1 MTAEGKGAM
10 PAQRTAPGRGG
21 RPQGRR
27 TFAPSKVQL
36 RYFRES
42 SKGNDVR
49 VFCGQK
55 RKAHGK
61 TESQSGG
68 DAMALSMSVSGGAVN
83 ARHDLDPDYRARLKN
98 VDRSKT
104 KDNLILAG
112 ESIEHAYERLFGEAT
127 ETYNAR
133 QVSKG
138 RPDRQI
144 ESYYAHVRDVYR
156 ADRAKVGH
164 SKSRSGR
171 PAPAIEYVVQLGNR
185 ETWSRELDE
194 AGAKA
199 VYSDAFDR
207 IRARTA
213 GAIDWF
219 AAVVH
224 VDETDG
230 TPHMHIIGIPYGHSP
245 NRGLPVQVSMNKAL
259 KTMGLDRLPDLQD
272 AMMGCLE
279 GAAREHGVERA
290 VMDDHHK
297 HMDVPQFKRAMR
309 ELDEL
314 DKRRESSRREA
325 SDLARLADVTRGL
338 VKDAQAEERAARAR
352 EEDARA
358 GLEGLQ
364 REGGAAQ
371 GRIGEL
377 EKAVAAERD
386 RIDLENQVV
395 GFFEG
400 CRDSRGAFERIDR
413 LKREV
418 EESEREA
425 DGGEVKAANLEGRA
439 DRASEQ
445 VAELRG
451 RVEGLEAERSRLVES
466 IERLGQCVAD
476 AARRVTD
483 KIRALF
489 ERDESPAK
497 VGQYAGP
504 ALSCLPDE
512 QKAEVEAARAASA
525 ARVAEARRRLAPAL
539 EAYRVDVRA
548 YRREFAAVAKSA
560 AGTDYSEFPRPRV
573 PVPDDELSKYETL
586 AVDAYIAAKAACD
599 RLVDKYAVNL
609 PDGGDLNDGSTGT
622 AAASPAQQ
630 TRVQDRSIERSVGF
644 RER

>member
-1 MTAEGKGAM
+1 
-10 PAQRTAPGRGG
+10 
-21 RPQGRR
+21 
-27 TFAPSKVQL
+27 
-36 RYFRES
+36 
-42 SKGNDVR
+42 
-49 VFCGQK
+49 
-55 RKAHGK
+55 
-61 TESQSGG
+61 
-68 DAMALSMSVSGGAVN
+68 MALSMSVSGGAVN
-83 ARHDLDPDYRARLKN
+83 ARHDLDPEYRARLKN

-144 ESYYAHVRDVYR
+144 EDYYAHVRDAYR

-219 AAVVH
+219 AAAVH

-230 TPHMHIIGIPYGHSP
+230 TPHMHILGIPYGESP

-272 AMMGCLE
+272 ALMGCLE
-279 GAAREHGVERA
+279 GAARDHGIERA

-371 GRIGEL
+371 VRIGEL
-377 EKAVAAERD
+377 EGAIAAERA
-386 RIDLENQVV
+386 RILLESQTI
-395 GFFEG
+395 GFLEG
-400 CRDSRGAFERIDR
+400 CRNGDEALEQAES

-418 EESEREA
+418 EEGEREA
-425 DGGEVKAANLEGRA
+425 DGGEVKAANLERRA
-439 DRASEQ
+439 ERAAEQ
-445 VAELRG
+445 VAELRD
-451 RVEGLEAERSRLVES
+451 RVEGLEAERSGLVMS
-466 IERLGQCVAD
+466 IERLGDRIAD

-483 KIRALF
+483 KIKALF
-489 ERDESPAK
+489 ARDESPAK
-497 VGQYAGP
+497 VRQYAGP

-512 QKAEVEAARAASA
+512 QKAEVEAAREASA
-525 ARVAEARRRLAPAL
+525 ARVADARRRLAPAL
-539 EAYRVDVRA
+539 EAYRTDVRA
-548 YRREFAAVAKSA
+548 YRREFATMAKSA

-573 PVPDDELSKYETL
+573 PVPDAELAKYETL

-609 PDGGDLNDGSTGT
+609 PDGGDLNDGSTG
-622 AAASPAQQ
+622 AATASPAQQ
-630 TRVQDRSIERSVGF
+630 AHVQDRSIERSVGF

>member
-1 MTAEGKGAM
+1 VTRPRSAPNRGAEA
-10 PAQRTAPGRGG
+10 A
-21 RPQGRR
+21 RR
-27 TFAPSKVQL
+27 AAELLAPSKVQL

-42 SKGNDVR
+42 SKGTNVR

-61 TESQSGG
+61 TESQSEGN
-68 DAMALSMSVSGGAVN
+68 AMALSMSVSGGAVN
-83 ARHDLDPDYRARLKN
+83 ARHDLDPDYRARLRN

-144 ESYYAHVRDVYR
+144 ENYYARVRDAYQ

-194 AGAKA
+194 SEAKA
-199 VYSDAFDR
+199 VYSEAFDR

-219 AAVVH
+219 AAAVH

-230 TPHMHIIGIPYGHSP
+230 TPHMHILGIPYGESQ
-245 NRGLPVQVSMNKAL
+245 NRGLPLQVSMNKAL
-259 KTMGLDRLPDLQD
+259 KTMGLDRLPDLQNTL
-272 AMMGCLE
+272 MGCLE
-279 GAAREHGVERA
+279 GAARDHGVERA

-338 VKDAQAEERAARAR
+338 VKDAQTEERA
-352 EEDARA
+352 ARA

-364 REGGAAQ
+364 REGIAAQ

-377 EKAVAAERD
+377 EGAIAAERA
-386 RIDLENQVV
+386 RVLLESQTI
-395 GFFEG
+395 GFLEG
-400 CRDSRGAFERIDR
+400 CRNGDEAFEQAES

-418 EESEREA
+418 EEGEREA
-425 DGGEVKAANLEGRA
+425 ERSELKAANLERRA
-439 DRASEQ
+439 ERAAEQ
-445 VAELRG
+445 VAELRD
-451 RVEGLEAERSRLVES
+451 RVEGLEAEKIGLVES
-466 IERLGQCVAD
+466 IERLGDRIAD

-483 KIRALF
+483 KVKALF
-489 ERDESPAK
+489 ARDETPSK
-497 VGQYAGP
+497 VRQYAGS

-512 QKAEVEAARAASA
+512 QKAEVEAAREASA
-525 ARVAEARRRLAPAL
+525 ARVADARRRLAPAL

-573 PVPDDELSKYETL
+573 PVPDDELAKYEPL
-586 AVDAYIAAKAACD
+586 AADAYIAAKTACD
-599 RLVDKYAVNL
+599 RLVDRYAVNL

-622 AAASPAQQ
+622 AAASPAQ
-630 TRVQDRSIERSVGF
+630 RAHVQDRSIERSVGV

>member
-1 MTAEGKGAM
+1 
-10 PAQRTAPGRGG
+10 
-21 RPQGRR
+21 
-27 TFAPSKVQL
+27 
-36 RYFRES
+36 
-42 SKGNDVR
+42 
-49 VFCGQK
+49 
-55 RKAHGK
+55 
-61 TESQSGG
+61 
-68 DAMALSMSVSGGAVN
+68 MALSMSVSGGAVN
-83 ARHDLDPDYRARLKN
+83 ARHDLDPEYRARLKN
-98 VDRSKT
+98 VQHSKT
-104 KDNLILAG
+104 KDNLILAS

-127 ETYNAR
+127 EVYNAR

-144 ESYYAHVRDVYR
+144 ESYYAHVRNAYR

-207 IRARTA
+207 IKERTA

-219 AAVVH
+219 AAAVH

-230 TPHMHIIGIPYGHSP
+230 TPHMHIIGIPYGQSP

-279 GAAREHGVERA
+279 SAAREHGVERA

-314 DKRRESSRREA
+314 DKMRESSRREA

-377 EKAVAAERD
+377 EGAIAAERA
-386 RIDLENQVV
+386 RVLLESQTI
-395 GFFEG
+395 GFLEG
-400 CRDSRGAFERIDR
+400 CRNGDEAFEQAES

-418 EESEREA
+418 EEGEREA
-425 DGGEVKAANLEGRA
+425 ERSELKAANLERRA
-439 DRASEQ
+439 ERAAEQ
-445 VAELRG
+445 VAELRD
-451 RVEGLEAERSRLVES
+451 RVEGLEAERSGLVMS
-466 IERLGQCVAD
+466 IERLGGRIAD

-483 KIRALF
+483 KIKALF
-489 ERDESPAK
+489 ARDESPAK
-497 VGQYAGP
+497 VRQYAGP

-512 QKAEVEAARAASA
+512 QKAEVEAAREASA
-525 ARVAEARRRLAPAL
+525 ARVADARRRLAPAL

-548 YRREFAAVAKSA
+548 YRRELAAMAKSA

-573 PVPDDELSKYETL
+573 PVPDAELAKYETL
-586 AVDAYIAAKAACD
+586 AADAYIAAKAACD

-609 PDGGDLNDGSTGT
+609 PDGGDLNDGSTG
-622 AAASPAQQ
+622 AATASPAQQ
-630 TRVQDRSIERSVGF
+630 AHVQDRSIERSVGF

>member
-1 MTAEGKGAM
+1 
-10 PAQRTAPGRGG
+10 
-21 RPQGRR
+21 
-27 TFAPSKVQL
+27 
-36 RYFRES
+36 
-42 SKGNDVR
+42 
-49 VFCGQK
+49 
-55 RKAHGK
+55 
-61 TESQSGG
+61 
-68 DAMALSMSVSGGAVN
+68 MALSMSVSGGAVN
-83 ARHDLDPDYRARLKN
+83 ARHDLDPEYRARLKN

-104 KDNLILAG
+104 KDNLILAN

-144 ESYYAHVRDVYR
+144 ESYYAHVRDAYR

-207 IRARTA
+207 IKERTA

-219 AAVVH
+219 AAAVH

-272 AMMGCLE
+272 ALMGCLE
-279 GAAREHGVERA
+279 GAARDHGVERA

-309 ELDEL
+309 ELDEINGR
-314 DKRRESSRREA
+314 KEA
-325 SDLARLADVTRGL
+325 SRQEVADLSRLTKVARQLAD
-338 VKDAQAEERAARAR
+338 DAQAEERAARAR

-364 REGGAAQ
+364 RAGGAAQ
-371 GRIGEL
+371 DRIGEL
-377 EKAVAAERD
+377 EGAIAAERA
-386 RIDLENQVV
+386 RILLESQTI
-395 GFFEG
+395 GFLEG
-400 CRDSRGAFERIDR
+400 CRNGDEAFEQAES

-418 EESEREA
+418 EEGEREA
-425 DGGEVKAANLEGRA
+425 ERSEVKASNLESRA

-445 VAELRG
+445 VAELRD
-451 RVEGLEAERSRLVES
+451 RVEELEAERGGLVES
-466 IERLGQCVAD
+466 IERLGERIAD

-483 KIRALF
+483 KIKALF
-489 ERDESPAK
+489 ARDETTAK
-497 VGQYAGP
+497 VKQYAGS
-504 ALSCLPDE
+504 ALSYLPVE
-512 QKAEVEAARAASA
+512 RQAEVEAARAASA

-539 EAYRVDVRA
+539 EAYRTDVWA
-548 YRREFAAVAKSA
+548 YRREFATMAKSA

-573 PVPDDELSKYETL
+573 PVPDAELAKYETL
-586 AVDAYIAAKAACD
+586 AVDAYIAAKAACA
-599 RLVDKYAVNL
+599 RQVDKYAVNL
-609 PDGGDLNDGSTGT
+609 PDGGDLNDGSTG
-622 AAASPAQQ
+622 AATASPAQQ
-630 TRVQDRSIERSVGF
+630 AHVQDRSIERSVGF

>member
-1 MTAEGKGAM
+1 
-10 PAQRTAPGRGG
+10 
-21 RPQGRR
+21 
-27 TFAPSKVQL
+27 
-36 RYFRES
+36 
-42 SKGNDVR
+42 
-49 VFCGQK
+49 
-55 RKAHGK
+55 
-61 TESQSGG
+61 
-68 DAMALSMSVSGGAVN
+68 MALSMSVSGGAVN
-83 ARHDLDPDYRARLKN
+83 ARHDLDPEYRARLKN

-104 KDNLILAG
+104 KDNLILAN

-127 ETYNAR
+127 EVYNAR

-144 ESYYAHVRDVYR
+144 EDYYAHVRDAYR

-171 PAPAIEYVVQLGNR
+171 PAPAVEYVVQLGNR
-185 ETWSRELDE
+185 ETWSSELDE

-199 VYSDAFDR
+199 VYSEAFDR
-207 IRARTA
+207 IKARTA

-219 AAVVH
+219 AAAVH

-230 TPHMHIIGIPYGHSP
+230 TPHMHIIGIPYGESP

-279 GAAREHGVERA
+279 DAARDRGVERA
-290 VMDDHHK
+290 VMDDHHR
-297 HMDVPQFKRAMR
+297 HMDVPQFKRVMR

-314 DKRRESSRREA
+314 DDKKEASRREA

-338 VKDAQAEERAARAR
+338 ARDAQAEERA
-352 EEDARA
+352 ARA

-377 EKAVAAERD
+377 ERAVAAERD

-395 GFFEG
+395 EFFEG
-400 CRDSRGAFERIDR
+400 CRDSQDAFERIDR
-413 LKREV
+413 LKKEV
-418 EESEREA
+418 EEGEREA
-425 DGGEVKAANLEGRA
+425 ERSELKASNLESRA

-445 VAELRG
+445 VVELRD
-451 RVEGLEAERSRLVES
+451 RVEGLEAERSGLVES
-466 IERLGQCVAD
+466 IERLGKRIAD
-476 AARRVTD
+476 AAGRVTD
-483 KIRALF
+483 KIKALF
-489 ERDESPAK
+489 ARDENPAK
-497 VGQYAGP
+497 VRQYAGP
-504 ALSCLPDE
+504 ALSCLPVE
-512 QKAEVEAARAASA
+512 RQAEVEAARAASA
-525 ARVAEARRRLAPAL
+525 ARVAEAGRRLAPAL
-539 EAYRVDVRA
+539 EVYRADVQA

-560 AGTDYSEFPRPRV
+560 AGTDYGEFPRPRV
-573 PVPDDELSKYETL
+573 PVPDEELAKYEPL

-609 PDGGDLNDGSTGT
+609 PDGGELNDGSTVPPATQT
-622 AAASPAQQ
+622 AQPA
-630 TRVQDRSIERSVGF
+630 RAQDRSIDRSIGSQER
-644 RER
+644 

>member
-1 MTAEGKGAM
+1 
-10 PAQRTAPGRGG
+10 
-21 RPQGRR
+21 
-27 TFAPSKVQL
+27 
-36 RYFRES
+36 
-42 SKGNDVR
+42 
-49 VFCGQK
+49 
-55 RKAHGK
+55 
-61 TESQSGG
+61 
-68 DAMALSMSVSGGAVN
+68 MALSMSVSGGAVN
-83 ARHDLDPDYRARLKN
+83 ARHDLDPEYRARLKN

-127 ETYNAR
+127 EVYNAR

-144 ESYYAHVRDVYR
+144 EDYYAHVRDAYR

-171 PAPAIEYVVQLGNR
+171 PAPAVEYVVQLGNR

-199 VYSDAFDR
+199 VYSEAFER
-207 IRARTA
+207 IKARTA

-219 AAVVH
+219 AAAVH

-230 TPHMHIIGIPYGHSP
+230 TPHMHILGIPYGESQ

-259 KTMGLDRLPDLQD
+259 KTMDLDRLPDLQD
-272 AMMGCLE
+272 ALMGCLE
-279 GAAREHGVERA
+279 GAARDHGVERA

-309 ELDEL
+309 ELDEINGR
-314 DKRRESSRREA
+314 KEASRQEV
-325 SDLARLADVTRGL
+325 SDLAKLADVTRGL
-338 VKDAQAEERAARAR
+338 VMDAQAEERAARAR

-395 GFFEG
+395 EFFEG
-400 CRDSRGAFERIDR
+400 CRDSRDAFERIDR

-418 EESEREA
+418 EESERET
-425 DGGEVKAANLEGRA
+425 DGGEVKAANLESRA

-451 RVEGLEAERSRLVES
+451 RVEGLEAERGRLVES

-483 KIRALF
+483 KIKALF
-489 ERDESPAK
+489 ARDENPAK
-497 VGQYAGP
+497 VRQYAGS
-504 ALSCLPDE
+504 ALSCLPVE

-560 AGTDYSEFPRPRV
+560 AGTDYGEFPRPRV
-573 PVPDDELSKYETL
+573 PVPDDELAKYEPL
-586 AVDAYIAAKAACD
+586 AADAYIAAKTACD

-609 PDGGDLNDGSTGT
+609 SDGGDLNDGST
-622 AAASPAQQ
+622 ASPAAQAAQ
-630 TRVQDRSIERSVGF
+630 PARTQDRSIERFGGV

>member
-1 MTAEGKGAM
+1 
-10 PAQRTAPGRGG
+10 
-21 RPQGRR
+21 
-27 TFAPSKVQL
+27 
-36 RYFRES
+36 
-42 SKGNDVR
+42 
-49 VFCGQK
+49 
-55 RKAHGK
+55 
-61 TESQSGG
+61 
-68 DAMALSMSVSGGAVN
+68 MALSMSVSGGAVN
-83 ARHDLDPDYRARLKN
+83 ARHDLDPEYRARLKN

-144 ESYYAHVRDVYR
+144 EDYYAHVRDAYR

-219 AAVVH
+219 AAAVH

-230 TPHMHIIGIPYGHSP
+230 TPHMHILGIPYGESP

-272 AMMGCLE
+272 ALMGCLE
-279 GAAREHGVERA
+279 GAARDHGIERA

-297 HMDVPQFKRAMR
+297 HMDVSQFKRAMR

-338 VKDAQAEERAARAR
+338 VNDAQAEERAARAR

-371 GRIGEL
+371 VRIGEL
-377 EKAVAAERD
+377 DGAIAAERA
-386 RIDLENQVV
+386 RILLESQTI
-395 GFFEG
+395 GFLEG
-400 CRDSRGAFERIDR
+400 CRNGDDALEQAES

-418 EESEREA
+418 EEGEREA
-425 DGGEVKAANLEGRA
+425 DGGEVKAANLERRA
-439 DRASEQ
+439 ERAAEQ
-445 VAELRG
+445 VAELRD
-451 RVEGLEAERSRLVES
+451 RVEGLEAERSGLVMS
-466 IERLGQCVAD
+466 IERFGDRIAD

-483 KIRALF
+483 KIKALF
-489 ERDESPAK
+489 ARDESPAK
-497 VGQYAGP
+497 VRQYAGP

-512 QKAEVEAARAASA
+512 QKAEVEAAREASA
-525 ARVAEARRRLAPAL
+525 ARVADARRRLAPAL
-539 EAYRVDVRA
+539 EAYRTDVQA
-548 YRREFAAVAKSA
+548 YRREFATMAKSA

-573 PVPDDELSKYETL
+573 PVPDAELAKYETL

-609 PDGGDLNDGSTGT
+609 PDGGDLNDGSTG
-622 AAASPAQQ
+622 AATASPAQQ
-630 TRVQDRSIERSVGF
+630 AHVQDRSIERSVGF

>member
-1 MTAEGKGAM
+1 
-10 PAQRTAPGRGG
+10 
-21 RPQGRR
+21 
-27 TFAPSKVQL
+27 
-36 RYFRES
+36 
-42 SKGNDVR
+42 
-49 VFCGQK
+49 
-55 RKAHGK
+55 
-61 TESQSGG
+61 
-68 DAMALSMSVSGGAVN
+68 MALSMSVSGGAVN
-83 ARHDLDPDYRARLKN
+83 ARHDLDPEYRARLQN
-98 VDRSKT
+98 VDRTKT
-104 KDNLILAG
+104 KDNLILAS

-144 ESYYAHVRDVYR
+144 EDYYAHVRDAYR

-171 PAPAIEYVVQLGNR
+171 PAPAVEYVVQLGNR
-185 ETWSRELDE
+185 ETWSSELDE

-199 VYSDAFDR
+199 VYSEAFDR
-207 IRARTA
+207 IKARTA

-219 AAVVH
+219 AAAVH

-230 TPHMHIIGIPYGHSP
+230 TPHMHIIGIPYGESP

-279 GAAREHGVERA
+279 DAARDRGVERA
-290 VMDDHHK
+290 VMDDHHR
-297 HMDVPQFKRAMR
+297 HMDVPQFKRVMR

-314 DKRRESSRREA
+314 DDKKEASRREA
-325 SDLARLADVTRGL
+325 SDLARLADVTREL
-338 VKDAQAEERAARAR
+338 ARDAKAEERA
-352 EEDARA
+352 ARA

-377 EKAVAAERD
+377 ERAVAAERD

-395 GFFEG
+395 EFFEG
-400 CRDSRGAFERIDR
+400 CRDSRDAFERIDR
-413 LKREV
+413 LKKEV
-418 EESEREA
+418 EEGEREA
-425 DGGEVKAANLEGRA
+425 DGDEVKAANLERRA
-439 DRASEQ
+439 ERASEQ
-445 VAELRG
+445 VAELRD
-451 RVEGLEAERSRLVES
+451 RVEGLEAKRGGLVRS
-466 IERLGQCVAD
+466 IERLGDRIAD

-483 KIRALF
+483 KIKALF
-489 ERDESPAK
+489 ARDESPAK
-497 VGQYAGP
+497 VRQYAGS

-512 QKAEVEAARAASA
+512 QKAEVEAAREASA
-525 ARVAEARRRLAPAL
+525 ARVADARRRLAPAL

-560 AGTDYSEFPRPRV
+560 AGTDYGKFPRPRV
-573 PVPDDELSKYETL
+573 PVPDDELAKYEPL
-586 AVDAYIAAKAACD
+586 AADAYIAAKTACD
-599 RLVDKYAVNL
+599 RLVDRYAVNL
-609 PDGGDLNDGSTGT
+609 PDGGDLNDGST
-622 AAASPAQQ
+622 ASPATQ
-630 TRVQDRSIERSVGF
+630 TAQPARTQDRSIERFGGT

>member
-1 MTAEGKGAM
+1 
-10 PAQRTAPGRGG
+10 
-21 RPQGRR
+21 
-27 TFAPSKVQL
+27 
-36 RYFRES
+36 
-42 SKGNDVR
+42 
-49 VFCGQK
+49 
-55 RKAHGK
+55 
-61 TESQSGG
+61 
-68 DAMALSMSVSGGAVN
+68 MALAMSVSGGAVN
-83 ARHDLDPDYRARLKN
+83 ARHDLDPEYRARLKN

-104 KDNLILAG
+104 KDNLILAS

-144 ESYYAHVRDVYR
+144 EDYYAHVRDAYR

-171 PAPAIEYVVQLGNR
+171 PAPAVEYVVQLGNR

-194 AGAKA
+194 EEAKA
-199 VYSDAFDR
+199 VYSEAFER
-207 IRARTA
+207 IKARTA

-219 AAVVH
+219 AAAVH

-230 TPHMHIIGIPYGHSP
+230 TPHMHILGIPYGESR

-272 AMMGCLE
+272 AMMGCLAA
-279 GAAREHGVERA
+279 AARDHGVERA

-309 ELDEL
+309 ELDEINGR
-314 DKRRESSRREA
+314 KEA
-325 SDLARLADVTRGL
+325 SRQEVADLSRLTKVARQLAD
-338 VKDAQAEERAARAR
+338 DAQAEERAARAR

-364 REGGAAQ
+364 RAGGAAQ
-371 GRIGEL
+371 DRIGEL
-377 EKAVAAERD
+377 EKEIAAERD
-386 RIDLENQVV
+386 RIDLENQAVE
-395 GFFEG
+395 FFEE
-400 CRDSRGAFERIDR
+400 CRDSRDAFERIDR

-418 EESEREA
+418 EEGEREA
-425 DGGEVKAANLEGRA
+425 ERGEVKAANLENRA

-445 VAELRG
+445 VAELRE
-451 RVEGLEAERSRLVES
+451 RVEGLEAKRGGLVAA
-466 IERLGQCVAD
+466 IERLGRRIAD
-476 AARRVTD
+476 TARKVTD
-483 KIRALF
+483 KIKALF
-489 ERDESPAK
+489 ERDETPAK
-497 VGQYAGP
+497 VRQYAGS

-512 QKAEVEAARAASA
+512 QRAEVEAARAASA
-525 ARVAEARRRLAPAL
+525 ARVAQARRRLAPAL
-539 EAYRVDVRA
+539 EAYRVDVQA

-573 PVPDDELSKYETL
+573 PVPDAELAKYETL
-586 AVDAYIAAKAACD
+586 AADAYIAAKTACD

-609 PDGGDLNDGSTGT
+609 PDGGDLNDGST
-622 AAASPAQQ
+622 ASPAIQAAQ
-630 TRVQDRSIERSVGF
+630 PARTRDRSIERSGGV

>member
-1 MTAEGKGAM
+1 
-10 PAQRTAPGRGG
+10 
-21 RPQGRR
+21 
-27 TFAPSKVQL
+27 
-36 RYFRES
+36 
-42 SKGNDVR
+42 
-49 VFCGQK
+49 
-55 RKAHGK
+55 
-61 TESQSGG
+61 
-68 DAMALSMSVSGGAVN
+68 MALSMSVSGGAVN
-83 ARHDLDPDYRARLKN
+83 ARHDLDPEYRARLKN
-98 VDRSKT
+98 VQHSKT
-104 KDNLILAG
+104 KDNLILAS

-127 ETYNAR
+127 EVYNAR

-144 ESYYAHVRDVYR
+144 EDYYAHVRDAYR

-207 IRARTA
+207 IKERTA

-219 AAVVH
+219 AAAVH

-230 TPHMHIIGIPYGHSP
+230 TPHMHIIGIPYGQSP

-279 GAAREHGVERA
+279 DAARDRGVERA
-290 VMDDHHK
+290 VMDDHHR
-297 HMDVPQFKRAMR
+297 HMDVSQFKRVMR

-314 DKRRESSRREA
+314 DDKKEASRREA
-325 SDLARLADVTRGL
+325 SDLARLADVTREL
-338 VKDAQAEERAARAR
+338 ARDAQAEERA
-352 EEDARA
+352 ARA

-377 EKAVAAERD
+377 ERAVAAERD

-395 GFFEG
+395 EFFEG
-400 CRDSRGAFERIDR
+400 CRDSRDAFERIDR
-413 LKREV
+413 LKKEV

-425 DGGEVKAANLEGRA
+425 YRGEVKAANLERRA
-439 DRASEQ
+439 DRATEQ
-445 VAELRG
+445 VHELRD
-451 RVEGLEAERSRLVES
+451 RVEGLEEERGGLVES
-466 IERLGQCVAD
+466 IERLGHRIAD
-476 AARRVTD
+476 AAGRVTD
-483 KIRALF
+483 KIKALF
-489 ERDESPAK
+489 ERDENPAK
-497 VGQYAGP
+497 VRHYAGP
-504 ALSCLPDE
+504 ALSCLPVE
-512 QKAEVEAARAASA
+512 RQAEVEAARAASA

-539 EAYRVDVRA
+539 EVYRTDVQA

-560 AGTDYSEFPRPRV
+560 AGTDYIEFPRPRV
-573 PVPDDELSKYETL
+573 PVPDDELAKYEPQ
-586 AVDAYIAAKAACD
+586 AVDAYIAAKTACD
-599 RLVDKYAVNL
+599 RLVDRYAVNL

-622 AAASPAQQ
+622 AAASPAQ
-630 TRVQDRSIERSVGF
+630 RAHVQDRSIERSVGV

>member
-1 MTAEGKGAM
+1 
-10 PAQRTAPGRGG
+10 
-21 RPQGRR
+21 
-27 TFAPSKVQL
+27 
-36 RYFRES
+36 
-42 SKGNDVR
+42 
-49 VFCGQK
+49 
-55 RKAHGK
+55 
-61 TESQSGG
+61 
-68 DAMALSMSVSGGAVN
+68 MALSMSVSGGAVN
-83 ARHDLDPDYRARLKN
+83 ARHDLDPEYRARLKN
-98 VDRSKT
+98 VQHSKT
-104 KDNLILAG
+104 KDNLILAS

-127 ETYNAR
+127 EVYNAR

-144 ESYYAHVRDVYR
+144 EDYYAHVRDAYR

-194 AGAKA
+194 SEAKA
-199 VYSDAFDR
+199 VYSEAFDR
-207 IRARTA
+207 IKARTA

-219 AAVVH
+219 AAAVH

-230 TPHMHIIGIPYGHSP
+230 TPHMHIIGIPYGQSP
-245 NRGLPVQVSMNKAL
+245 KRGLPVQVSMNKAL

-272 AMMGCLE
+272 AMMGCLA

-314 DKRRESSRREA
+314 DKMRESSRREA

-364 REGGAAQ
+364 REGGTAQ

-377 EKAVAAERD
+377 EGAIAAERA
-386 RIDLENQVV
+386 RVLLESQTI
-395 GFFEG
+395 GFLEG
-400 CRDSRGAFERIDR
+400 CRNGDEAFEQAES

-418 EESEREA
+418 EEGEREA
-425 DGGEVKAANLEGRA
+425 ERSELKAANLERRA
-439 DRASEQ
+439 ERAAEQ
-445 VAELRG
+445 VAELRD
-451 RVEGLEAERSRLVES
+451 RVEGLEAERSGLVMS
-466 IERLGQCVAD
+466 IERLGDRIAD

-483 KIRALF
+483 KIKALF
-489 ERDESPAK
+489 ARDEAPAK

-573 PVPDDELSKYETL
+573 PVPDAELAKYETL

-609 PDGGDLNDGSTGT
+609 PDGGDLNDGSTG
-622 AAASPAQQ
+622 AATASPAQ
-630 TRVQDRSIERSVGF
+630 RAHVQDRSIERSVGF

>member
-1 MTAEGKGAM
+1 
-10 PAQRTAPGRGG
+10 
-21 RPQGRR
+21 
-27 TFAPSKVQL
+27 
-36 RYFRES
+36 
-42 SKGNDVR
+42 
-49 VFCGQK
+49 
-55 RKAHGK
+55 
-61 TESQSGG
+61 
-68 DAMALSMSVSGGAVN
+68 MALSMSVSGGAVN
-83 ARHDLDPDYRARLKN
+83 ARHDLDPEYRARLQN
-98 VDRSKT
+98 VDRTKT
-104 KDNLILAG
+104 KDNLILAS

-144 ESYYAHVRDVYR
+144 EDYYAHVRDAYR

-171 PAPAIEYVVQLGNR
+171 PAPAVEYVVQLGNR
-185 ETWSRELDE
+185 ETWSSELDE

-199 VYSDAFDR
+199 VYSEAFDR
-207 IRARTA
+207 IKARTA

-219 AAVVH
+219 AAAVH

-230 TPHMHIIGIPYGHSP
+230 TPHMHIIGIPYGESP

-272 AMMGCLE
+272 ALMGCLE
-279 GAAREHGVERA
+279 GAARDHGIERA

-371 GRIGEL
+371 VRIGEL
-377 EKAVAAERD
+377 EGAIAAERA
-386 RIDLENQVV
+386 RILLESQTI
-395 GFFEG
+395 GFLEG
-400 CRDSRGAFERIDR
+400 CRNGDEALEQAES

-418 EESEREA
+418 EEGEREA
-425 DGGEVKAANLEGRA
+425 DGGEVKAANLERRA
-439 DRASEQ
+439 ERAAEQ
-445 VAELRG
+445 VAELRD
-451 RVEGLEAERSRLVES
+451 RVEGLEAERSGLVMS
-466 IERLGQCVAD
+466 IERLGDRIAD

-483 KIRALF
+483 KIKALF
-489 ERDESPAK
+489 ARDESPAK
-497 VGQYAGP
+497 VRQYAGP

-512 QKAEVEAARAASA
+512 QKAEVEAAREASA
-525 ARVAEARRRLAPAL
+525 ARVADARRRLAPAL
-539 EAYRVDVRA
+539 EAYRTDVRA
-548 YRREFAAVAKSA
+548 YRRKFATMAKSA

-573 PVPDDELSKYETL
+573 PVPDAELAKYETL

-609 PDGGDLNDGSTGT
+609 PDGGDLNDGSTG
-622 AAASPAQQ
+622 AATASPAQQ
-630 TRVQDRSIERSVGF
+630 AHVQDRSIERSVGF

>member
-1 MTAEGKGAM
+1 
-10 PAQRTAPGRGG
+10 
-21 RPQGRR
+21 
-27 TFAPSKVQL
+27 
-36 RYFRES
+36 
-42 SKGNDVR
+42 
-49 VFCGQK
+49 
-55 RKAHGK
+55 
-61 TESQSGG
+61 
-68 DAMALSMSVSGGAVN
+68 MALSMSVSGGAVN
-83 ARHDLDPDYRARLKN
+83 ARHDLDPEYRARLKN

-104 KDNLILAG
+104 KDNLILAN

-127 ETYNAR
+127 EVYNAR

-144 ESYYAHVRDVYR
+144 ESYYAHVRDAYR

-171 PAPAIEYVVQLGNR
+171 PAPAVEYVVQLGNR

-194 AGAKA
+194 DEAKA
-199 VYSDAFDR
+199 VYSEAFDR
-207 IRARTA
+207 IKARTA

-219 AAVVH
+219 AAAVH

-272 AMMGCLE
+272 ALMGCLE
-279 GAAREHGVERA
+279 GAARDHGVERA

-309 ELDEL
+309 ELDEINGR
-314 DKRRESSRREA
+314 KEA
-325 SDLARLADVTRGL
+325 SRQEVADLSRLTKVARQLAD
-338 VKDAQAEERAARAR
+338 DAQAEERAARAR

-377 EKAVAAERD
+377 EGAIAAERA
-386 RIDLENQVV
+386 RILLESQTI
-395 GFFEG
+395 GFLEG
-400 CRDSRGAFERIDR
+400 CRNGDEAFEQAES

-418 EESEREA
+418 EEGEREA
-425 DGGEVKAANLEGRA
+425 ERSEVKASNLESRA

-445 VAELRG
+445 VAELRD
-451 RVEGLEAERSRLVES
+451 RVEGLEAERGGLVES
-466 IERLGQCVAD
+466 IERLGERIAD

-483 KIRALF
+483 KIKALF
-489 ERDESPAK
+489 ARDETPAK
-497 VGQYAGP
+497 VRQYAGS
-504 ALSCLPDE
+504 ALSCLPVE
-512 QKAEVEAARAASA
+512 QQTEVEAARAASA

-539 EAYRVDVRA
+539 EVYRLDVQA
-548 YRREFAAVAKSA
+548 YRREFAAMAKSA
-560 AGTDYSEFPRPRV
+560 AGTDYSEFPRPMV
-573 PVPDDELSKYETL
+573 PVPDDELAKYEPQ
-586 AVDAYIAAKAACD
+586 AVDAYIAVKTACD

-609 PDGGDLNDGSTGT
+609 PDGGDLNDGST
-622 AAASPAQQ
+622 ASPATQAAQ
-630 TRVQDRSIERSVGF
+630 PARTQDRSIERSIGSQ
-644 RER
+644 ER

>member
-1 MTAEGKGAM
+1 
-10 PAQRTAPGRGG
+10 
-21 RPQGRR
+21 
-27 TFAPSKVQL
+27 
-36 RYFRES
+36 
-42 SKGNDVR
+42 
-49 VFCGQK
+49 
-55 RKAHGK
+55 
-61 TESQSGG
+61 
-68 DAMALSMSVSGGAVN
+68 MALSMSVSGGAVN
-83 ARHDLDPDYRARLKN
+83 ARHDLDPEYRARLQN
-98 VDRSKT
+98 VDRTKT
-104 KDNLILAG
+104 KDNLILAS

-144 ESYYAHVRDVYR
+144 EDYYAHVRDAYR

-171 PAPAIEYVVQLGNR
+171 PAPAVEYVVQLGNR
-185 ETWSRELDE
+185 ETWSSELDE

-199 VYSDAFDR
+199 VYSEAFDR
-207 IRARTA
+207 IKARTA

-219 AAVVH
+219 AAAVH

-230 TPHMHIIGIPYGHSP
+230 TPHMHIIGIPYGESP

-279 GAAREHGVERA
+279 DAARDRGVERA
-290 VMDDHHK
+290 VMDDHHR
-297 HMDVPQFKRAMR
+297 HMDVPQFKRVMR

-314 DKRRESSRREA
+314 DDKKEASRREA
-325 SDLARLADVTRGL
+325 SDLARLADVTREL
-338 VKDAQAEERAARAR
+338 ARDAQAEERA
-352 EEDARA
+352 ARA

-377 EKAVAAERD
+377 EMAVAAERD
-386 RIDLENQVV
+386 RIDLENQTVE
-395 GFFEG
+395 FFKG
-400 CRDSRGAFERIDR
+400 CRDSRDAFERIDR
-413 LKREV
+413 LKKEV
-418 EESEREA
+418 EEGEREA
-425 DGGEVKAANLEGRA
+425 ERSELKASNLERRA
-439 DRASEQ
+439 ERASEQ
-445 VAELRG
+445 VTELRG
-451 RVEGLEAERSRLVES
+451 RVEGLEAKRGGLVES
-466 IERLGQCVAD
+466 IERLGDRIAD

-483 KIRALF
+483 KIKALF
-489 ERDESPAK
+489 ARDESPAK
-497 VGQYAGP
+497 VRQYAGS

-512 QKAEVEAARAASA
+512 QKAEVEAAREASA

-560 AGTDYSEFPRPRV
+560 AGTDYGEFPRPRV
-573 PVPDDELSKYETL
+573 PVPDDELAKYEPL
-586 AVDAYIAAKAACD
+586 AADAYIAAKAACD
-599 RLVDKYAVNL
+599 RLVDRYAVNL
-609 PDGGDLNDGSTGT
+609 PDGDLNDGSTG
-622 AAASPAQQ
+622 AAASSPAQ
-630 TRVQDRSIERSVGF
+630 RAHVQDRSIERSVGV

>member
-1 MTAEGKGAM
+1 
-10 PAQRTAPGRGG
+10 
-21 RPQGRR
+21 
-27 TFAPSKVQL
+27 
-36 RYFRES
+36 
-42 SKGNDVR
+42 
-49 VFCGQK
+49 
-55 RKAHGK
+55 
-61 TESQSGG
+61 
-68 DAMALSMSVSGGAVN
+68 MALSMSVSGGAVN

-144 ESYYAHVRDVYR
+144 EDYYARVRDAYR

-171 PAPAIEYVVQLGNR
+171 PAPAVEYVVQLGNR

-199 VYSDAFDR
+199 VYSEAFDR
-207 IRARTA
+207 IKVRTT

-219 AAVVH
+219 AAAVH

-230 TPHMHIIGIPYGHSP
+230 TPHMHILGIPYGESR

-279 GAAREHGVERA
+279 DAARDHGVERA
-290 VMDDHHK
+290 VMDDHHR

-309 ELDEL
+309 ELDEING
-314 DKRRESSRREA
+314 KKEASRQEV
-325 SDLARLADVTRGL
+325 SDLAKLADMTRGL
-338 VKDAQAEERAARAR
+338 VRDAQAEERATRAL

-364 REGGAAQ
+364 RAGGAAQ
-371 GRIGEL
+371 DRIGEL
-377 EKAVAAERD
+377 EKEIAVERD
-386 RIDLENQVV
+386 RIDLENQAVE
-395 GFFEG
+395 FFEK
-400 CRDSRGAFERIDR
+400 CRDSRDAFERIDR
-413 LKREV
+413 LKKEV
-418 EESEREA
+418 EEGEREA
-425 DGGEVKAANLEGRA
+425 ERGEVKATNLERRA
-439 DRASEQ
+439 ERAAEQ
-445 VAELRG
+445 VAELRE
-451 RVEGLEAERSRLVES
+451 RVEGLEAKRSGLGES
-466 IERLGQCVAD
+466 IERLGRRIAD
-476 AARRVTD
+476 TARKVTD
-483 KIRALF
+483 KIKALF
-489 ERDESPAK
+489 ERDEAPAK
-497 VGQYAGP
+497 VRQYAGS
-504 ALSCLPDE
+504 ALSCLPVE
-512 QKAEVEAARAASA
+512 QQTEVEAAQAASA

-539 EAYRVDVRA
+539 EVYRLDVRA

-573 PVPDDELSKYETL
+573 PVPDDELAKYEPL
-586 AVDAYIAAKAACD
+586 AVDSYIAAKTACD
-599 RLVDKYAVNL
+599 RLVDRYAVNL
-609 PDGGDLNDGSTGT
+609 PDGGDLNDGSTV
-622 AAASPAQQ
+622 SPATQ
-630 TRVQDRSIERSVGF
+630 TAQPARTQDRSIERFGGT

>member
-1 MTAEGKGAM
+1 
-10 PAQRTAPGRGG
+10 
-21 RPQGRR
+21 
-27 TFAPSKVQL
+27 
-36 RYFRES
+36 
-42 SKGNDVR
+42 
-49 VFCGQK
+49 
-55 RKAHGK
+55 
-61 TESQSGG
+61 
-68 DAMALSMSVSGGAVN
+68 MALSMSVSGGAVN
-83 ARHDLDPDYRARLKN
+83 ARHDLDPEYRARLQN
-98 VDRSKT
+98 VDRTKT
-104 KDNLILAG
+104 KDNLILAS

-144 ESYYAHVRDVYR
+144 EDYYAHVRDAYR

-171 PAPAIEYVVQLGNR
+171 PAPAVEYVVQLGNR
-185 ETWSRELDE
+185 ETWSSELDE

-199 VYSDAFDR
+199 VYSEAFDR
-207 IRARTA
+207 IKARTA

-219 AAVVH
+219 AAAVH

-230 TPHMHIIGIPYGHSP
+230 TPHMHIIGIPYGESP

-279 GAAREHGVERA
+279 DAARDRGVERA
-290 VMDDHHK
+290 VMDDHHR
-297 HMDVPQFKRAMR
+297 HMDVPQFKRVMR

-314 DKRRESSRREA
+314 DDKKEASRREA

-338 VKDAQAEERAARAR
+338 ARDAQAEERA
-352 EEDARA
+352 ARA

-377 EKAVAAERD
+377 ERAVAVERD

-395 GFFEG
+395 EFFEG
-400 CRDSRGAFERIDR
+400 CRDSRDAFERIDR
-413 LKREV
+413 LKKEV

-425 DGGEVKAANLEGRA
+425 DRGEVKAANLERRA
-439 DRASEQ
+439 DRATEQ
-445 VAELRG
+445 VHELRD
-451 RVEGLEAERSRLVES
+451 RVEGLEAERSGLVMS
-466 IERLGQCVAD
+466 IERLGDRIAD

-483 KIRALF
+483 KIKALF
-489 ERDESPAK
+489 ARDESPAK
-497 VGQYAGP
+497 VRQYAGP

-512 QKAEVEAARAASA
+512 QKAEVEAAREASA
-525 ARVAEARRRLAPAL
+525 ARVADARRRLAPAL

-548 YRREFAAVAKSA
+548 YRREFATMAKSA

-573 PVPDDELSKYETL
+573 PVPDAELAKYEPQ
-586 AVDAYIAAKAACD
+586 AVDAYIAVKAACD

-609 PDGGDLNDGSTGT
+609 PDGGELNDGSTVPPATQT
-622 AAASPAQQ
+622 AQPA
-630 TRVQDRSIERSVGF
+630 RAQDRSIDRSIGSQER
-644 RER
+644 

>member
-1 MTAEGKGAM
+1 
-10 PAQRTAPGRGG
+10 
-21 RPQGRR
+21 
-27 TFAPSKVQL
+27 
-36 RYFRES
+36 
-42 SKGNDVR
+42 
-49 VFCGQK
+49 
-55 RKAHGK
+55 
-61 TESQSGG
+61 
-68 DAMALSMSVSGGAVN
+68 MALSMSVSGGAVN
-83 ARHDLDPDYRARLKN
+83 ARHDLDPDYRARLRN

-144 ESYYAHVRDVYR
+144 ENYYARVRDAYQ

-194 AGAKA
+194 SEAKA
-199 VYSDAFDR
+199 VYSEAFDR

-219 AAVVH
+219 AAAVH

-230 TPHMHIIGIPYGHSP
+230 TPHMHIIGIPYGQSS

-259 KTMGLDRLPDLQD
+259 KTMGLDRLPDLQNTL
-272 AMMGCLE
+272 MGCLE
-279 GAAREHGVERA
+279 GAARDHGVERA

-338 VKDAQAEERAARAR
+338 VKDAQTEERA
-352 EEDARA
+352 ARA

-364 REGGAAQ
+364 REGIAAQ

-377 EKAVAAERD
+377 EGAIAAERA
-386 RIDLENQVV
+386 RVLLESQTI
-395 GFFEG
+395 GFLEG
-400 CRDSRGAFERIDR
+400 CRNGDEAFEQAES

-418 EESEREA
+418 EEGEREA
-425 DGGEVKAANLEGRA
+425 ERGELKAANLERRA
-439 DRASEQ
+439 ERAAEQ
-445 VAELRG
+445 VAELRD
-451 RVEGLEAERSRLVES
+451 RVEGLEAEKIGLVES
-466 IERLGQCVAD
+466 IERLGDRIAD

-483 KIRALF
+483 KVKALF
-489 ERDESPAK
+489 ARDETPSK
-497 VGQYAGP
+497 VRQYAGS

-512 QKAEVEAARAASA
+512 QKAEVEAAREASA
-525 ARVAEARRRLAPAL
+525 ARVADARRRLAPAL

-573 PVPDDELSKYETL
+573 PVPDDELAKYEPL
-586 AVDAYIAAKAACD
+586 AADAYIAAKTACD
-599 RLVDKYAVNL
+599 RLVDRYAVNL

-622 AAASPAQQ
+622 AAASPAQ
-630 TRVQDRSIERSVGF
+630 RAHVQDRSIERSVGV

>member
-1 MTAEGKGAM
+1 
-10 PAQRTAPGRGG
+10 
-21 RPQGRR
+21 
-27 TFAPSKVQL
+27 
-36 RYFRES
+36 
-42 SKGNDVR
+42 
-49 VFCGQK
+49 
-55 RKAHGK
+55 
-61 TESQSGG
+61 
-68 DAMALSMSVSGGAVN
+68 MALSMSVSGGAVN
-83 ARHDLDPDYRARLKN
+83 ARHDLDPEYRARLQN
-98 VDRSKT
+98 VDRTKT
-104 KDNLILAG
+104 KENLILAS

-144 ESYYAHVRDVYR
+144 EDYYAHVRDAYR

-171 PAPAIEYVVQLGNR
+171 PAPAVEYVVQLGNR
-185 ETWSRELDE
+185 ETWSSELDQ

-199 VYSDAFDR
+199 VYSEAFDR
-207 IRARTA
+207 IKARTA

-219 AAVVH
+219 AAAVH

-230 TPHMHIIGIPYGHSP
+230 TPHMHIIGIPYGESP

-279 GAAREHGVERA
+279 DAARDRGVERA
-290 VMDDHHK
+290 VMDDHHR
-297 HMDVPQFKRAMR
+297 HMDVPQFKRVMR

-314 DKRRESSRREA
+314 DDKKEASRREA
-325 SDLARLADVTRGL
+325 SDLARLADVTREL
-338 VKDAQAEERAARAR
+338 ARDAQAEERA
-352 EEDARA
+352 ARA

-377 EKAVAAERD
+377 ERAVAAERD

-395 GFFEG
+395 EFFES
-400 CRDSRGAFERIDR
+400 CRDSRDAFERIGR
-413 LKREV
+413 LKKEV

-425 DGGEVKAANLEGRA
+425 DRGEVKAANLERRA
-439 DRASEQ
+439 DRATEQ
-445 VAELRG
+445 VHELRD
-451 RVEGLEAERSRLVES
+451 RVEGLEAKRSGLGES
-466 IERLGQCVAD
+466 IERLGRRIAD
-476 AARRVTD
+476 TARKVTD
-483 KIRALF
+483 KIKALF
-489 ERDESPAK
+489 ERDEAPAK
-497 VGQYAGP
+497 VRQYAGS
-504 ALSCLPDE
+504 ALSCLPVE
-512 QKAEVEAARAASA
+512 QQTEVEAAQAASA

-539 EAYRVDVRA
+539 EVYRLDVRA

-573 PVPDDELSKYETL
+573 PVPDDELAKYEPL
-586 AVDAYIAAKAACD
+586 AVDSYIAAKTACD
-599 RLVDKYAVNL
+599 RLVDRYAVNL
-609 PDGGDLNDGSTGT
+609 PDGGDLNDGST
-622 AAASPAQQ
+622 ASPATQ
-630 TRVQDRSIERSVGF
+630 TAQPARTQDRSIERFGGT

>member
-1 MTAEGKGAM
+1 M
-10 PAQRTAPGRGG
+10 AP
-21 RPQGRR
+21 
-27 TFAPSKVQL
+27 
-36 RYFRES
+36 
-42 SKGNDVR
+42 
-49 VFCGQK
+49 
-55 RKAHGK
+55 
-61 TESQSGG
+61 
-68 DAMALSMSVSGGAVN
+68 SMSVSGGAVN
-83 ARHDLDPDYRARLKN
+83 ARHDLDPEYRARLKN
-98 VDRSKT
+98 VQHSKT
-104 KDNLILAG
+104 KDNLILAS

-144 ESYYAHVRDVYR
+144 EDYYARVRDRAAR

-171 PAPAIEYVVQLGNR
+171 PAPAVEYVVQLGNR

-194 AGAKA
+194 DEAKA
-199 VYSDAFDR
+199 VYSEAFDR
-207 IRARTA
+207 IKARTA

-219 AAVVH
+219 AAAVH

-230 TPHMHIIGIPYGHSP
+230 TPHMHIIGIPYGESP

-272 AMMGCLE
+272 AMMGCL
-279 GAAREHGVERA
+279 AAVARDRGVERA
-290 VMDDHHK
+290 VMDDHHR

-314 DKRRESSRREA
+314 DKMRESSRREA

-377 EKAVAAERD
+377 EGAIAAERA
-386 RIDLENQVV
+386 RILLESQTI
-395 GFFEG
+395 GFLEG
-400 CRDSRGAFERIDR
+400 CRNGDEAFEQAES

-418 EESEREA
+418 EEGEREA
-425 DGGEVKAANLEGRA
+425 ERSELKAANLERRA
-439 DRASEQ
+439 ERAAEQ
-445 VAELRG
+445 VAELRE
-451 RVEGLEAERSRLVES
+451 RVEGLEAERIGLVMS
-466 IERLGQCVAD
+466 IERLGDRIAD

-483 KIRALF
+483 KIKALF
-489 ERDESPAK
+489 ARDESPAK
-497 VGQYAGP
+497 VRQYAGS

-512 QKAEVEAARAASA
+512 QKAEVEAAREASA
-525 ARVAEARRRLAPAL
+525 GRVADARRRLAPAL
-539 EAYRVDVRA
+539 EVYRTDVQA
-548 YRREFAAVAKSA
+548 
-560 AGTDYSEFPRPRV
+560 
-573 PVPDDELSKYETL
+573 
-586 AVDAYIAAKAACD
+586 
-599 RLVDKYAVNL
+599 
-609 PDGGDLNDGSTGT
+609 
-622 AAASPAQQ
+622 
-630 TRVQDRSIERSVGF
+630 
-644 RER
+644 

>member
-1 MTAEGKGAM
+1 
-10 PAQRTAPGRGG
+10 
-21 RPQGRR
+21 
-27 TFAPSKVQL
+27 
-36 RYFRES
+36 
-42 SKGNDVR
+42 
-49 VFCGQK
+49 
-55 RKAHGK
+55 
-61 TESQSGG
+61 
-68 DAMALSMSVSGGAVN
+68 MALSMSVSGGAVN
-83 ARHDLDPDYRARLKN
+83 ARHDLDPEYRARLKN

-104 KDNLILAG
+104 KDNLILAN

-144 ESYYAHVRDVYR
+144 EDYYAHVRDAYR

-171 PAPAIEYVVQLGNR
+171 PAPAVEYVVQLGNR

-194 AGAKA
+194 AGAKE
-199 VYSDAFDR
+199 VYSEAFDR
-207 IRARTA
+207 IKARTA

-219 AAVVH
+219 AAAVH

-230 TPHMHIIGIPYGHSP
+230 TPHMHILGIPYGESP

-259 KTMGLDRLPDLQD
+259 KAMGLDRLPDLQD

-279 GAAREHGVERA
+279 DAARERGIERA
-290 VMDDHHK
+290 VMGDHHR

-314 DKRRESSRREA
+314 DDKKEASRREA
-325 SDLARLADVTRGL
+325 SDLAKLADVTREL
-338 VKDAQAEERAARAR
+338 ARDAQAEERA
-352 EEDARA
+352 ARA

-377 EKAVAAERD
+377 ERAIAAERD
-386 RIDLENQVV
+386 RIDLENQAVE
-395 GFFEG
+395 FFEK
-400 CRDSRGAFERIDR
+400 CRDSRDAFERIDR
-413 LKREV
+413 LKKEV
-418 EESEREA
+418 EEGEREA
-425 DGGEVKAANLEGRA
+425 ERGEVKAANLENRA

-445 VAELRG
+445 VAELRE
-451 RVEGLEAERSRLVES
+451 RVEGLEAKRGGLVES
-466 IERLGQCVAD
+466 IERLGERIAD

-483 KIRALF
+483 KIKALF
-489 ERDESPAK
+489 ARDETPAK
-497 VGQYAGP
+497 VKQYAGS
-504 ALSCLPDE
+504 ALSHLPVE
-512 QKAEVEAARAASA
+512 QQAEVEAARAASA

-539 EAYRVDVRA
+539 EAYRADVQA

-560 AGTDYSEFPRPRV
+560 SGTDYSEFPRPRV
-573 PVPDDELSKYETL
+573 PVPDDELAKYEPQ
-586 AVDAYIAAKAACD
+586 AVDAYIAVKTACD

-609 PDGGDLNDGSTGT
+609 PDGGDLNDGST
-622 AAASPAQQ
+622 ASPATQAAQ
-630 TRVQDRSIERSVGF
+630 PARTQDRSIERSIGSQ
-644 RER
+644 ER

>member
-1 MTAEGKGAM
+1 
-10 PAQRTAPGRGG
+10 
-21 RPQGRR
+21 
-27 TFAPSKVQL
+27 
-36 RYFRES
+36 
-42 SKGNDVR
+42 
-49 VFCGQK
+49 
-55 RKAHGK
+55 
-61 TESQSGG
+61 
-68 DAMALSMSVSGGAVN
+68 MALSMSVSGGAVN
-83 ARHDLDPDYRARLKN
+83 ARHDLDSEYRARLKN

-127 ETYNAR
+127 ATYNAR

-144 ESYYAHVRDVYR
+144 GDYYAHVRDAYR

-171 PAPAIEYVVQLGNR
+171 PAPAVEYVVQLGNR

-199 VYSDAFDR
+199 VYSEAFER
-207 IRARTA
+207 IKARTA

-219 AAVVH
+219 AAAVH

-230 TPHMHIIGIPYGHSP
+230 TPHMHIIGIPYGQSP
-245 NRGLPVQVSMNKAL
+245 KRGLPVQVSMNKAL

-272 AMMGCLE
+272 ALMGCLE
-279 GAAREHGVERA
+279 GAARDHGVERA

-309 ELDEL
+309 ELDEINGR
-314 DKRRESSRREA
+314 KEASRQEV
-325 SDLARLADVTRGL
+325 SDLAKLADVTRGL
-338 VKDAQAEERAARAR
+338 VRDAQTEERSARAR

-358 GLEGLQ
+358 GLECLQ
-364 REGGAAQ
+364 RKGIAAQ

-377 EKAVAAERD
+377 EGAVAAERD

-395 GFFEG
+395 EFFES
-400 CRDSRGAFERIDR
+400 CRDSRDAFERIDR

-425 DGGEVKAANLEGRA
+425 DGGEVKAENLESRA

-445 VAELRG
+445 VAELRD
-451 RVEGLEAERSRLVES
+451 RVEGLEAQRGGLGES
-466 IERLGQCVAD
+466 IERLGRRIAD
-476 AARRVTD
+476 TARKVTD
-483 KIRALF
+483 KIKALF
-489 ERDESPAK
+489 ERDEAPAK
-497 VGQYAGP
+497 VRQYAGS
-504 ALSCLPDE
+504 ALSHLPVE
-512 QKAEVEAARAASA
+512 QQAEVEAARAASA

-539 EAYRVDVRA
+539 EVYRADVRA

-560 AGTDYSEFPRPRV
+560 AGTDYIEFPRPRV
-573 PVPDDELSKYETL
+573 PVPDDELAKYEPQ
-586 AVDAYIAAKAACD
+586 AVDAYIAVKTACD
-599 RLVDKYAVNL
+599 RLVDKYAANL

-622 AAASPAQQ
+622 AAASPAQ
-630 TRVQDRSIERSVGF
+630 RAYAQDRSIERSVGV
-644 RER
+644 RDR

>member
-1 MTAEGKGAM
+1 
-10 PAQRTAPGRGG
+10 
-21 RPQGRR
+21 
-27 TFAPSKVQL
+27 
-36 RYFRES
+36 
-42 SKGNDVR
+42 
-49 VFCGQK
+49 
-55 RKAHGK
+55 
-61 TESQSGG
+61 
-68 DAMALSMSVSGGAVN
+68 MALSMSVSGGAVN
-83 ARHDLDPDYRARLKN
+83 ARHDLDPEYRARLKN
-98 VDRSKT
+98 VERSKT

-144 ESYYAHVRDVYR
+144 EDYYAHVRDAYR

-171 PAPAIEYVVQLGNR
+171 PAPAVEYVVQLGNR

-199 VYSDAFDR
+199 VYSEAFDR
-207 IRARTA
+207 IKARTA

-219 AAVVH
+219 AAAVH

-230 TPHMHIIGIPYGHSP
+230 TPHMHIIGIPYGQSP
-245 NRGLPVQVSMNKAL
+245 KRGLSVQVSMNKAL

-272 AMMGCLE
+272 ALMGCLE
-279 GAAREHGVERA
+279 GAARDHGVERA
-290 VMDDHHK
+290 VMDDHHR

-309 ELDEL
+309 ELDEINGR
-314 DKRRESSRREA
+314 KEASRQEV
-325 SDLARLADVTRGL
+325 SDLAKLADVTRGL
-338 VKDAQAEERAARAR
+338 VRDARAEERATRAL
-352 EEDARA
+352 EEEARA

-377 EKAVAAERD
+377 EKEIAAERD

-395 GFFEG
+395 EFFEG
-400 CRDSRGAFERIDR
+400 CRDSRDAFECIDR

-425 DGGEVKAANLEGRA
+425 DGGEVKAANLESRA

-445 VAELRG
+445 VAELRD
-451 RVEGLEAERSRLVES
+451 RVEGLEAERSGLVES
-466 IERLGQCVAD
+466 IERLGRRIAD
-476 AARRVTD
+476 TARKVTD
-483 KIRALF
+483 KIKALF
-489 ERDESPAK
+489 ERDEAPAK
-497 VGQYAGP
+497 VKQYAGS
-504 ALSCLPDE
+504 ALSHLPVE
-512 QKAEVEAARAASA
+512 QQAEVEAARAASA
-525 ARVAEARRRLAPAL
+525 ARVAEARRRLDSAL
-539 EAYRVDVRA
+539 EAYRADVQA

-560 AGTDYSEFPRPRV
+560 AGTDCSEFPRPRV
-573 PVPDDELSKYETL
+573 PVPAADLAKYEPL
-586 AVDAYIAAKAACD
+586 AVDAYIAARTACD

-609 PDGGDLNDGSTGT
+609 PDGGDLNDGS
-622 AAASPAQQ
+622 AASPATQ
-630 TRVQDRSIERSVGF
+630 TAQPTRTQDRSIERFGGV

>member
-1 MTAEGKGAM
+1 
-10 PAQRTAPGRGG
+10 
-21 RPQGRR
+21 
-27 TFAPSKVQL
+27 
-36 RYFRES
+36 
-42 SKGNDVR
+42 
-49 VFCGQK
+49 
-55 RKAHGK
+55 
-61 TESQSGG
+61 
-68 DAMALSMSVSGGAVN
+68 MALSMSVSGGAVN

-127 ETYNAR
+127 ATYNAR

-144 ESYYAHVRDVYR
+144 EDYYARVRDAYR

-171 PAPAIEYVVQLGNR
+171 PAPAVEYVVQLGNR

-194 AGAKA
+194 AEAKA
-199 VYSDAFDR
+199 VYSEAFEL
-207 IRARTA
+207 IKARTA

-219 AAVVH
+219 AAAVH

-230 TPHMHIIGIPYGHSP
+230 TPHMHILGIPYGESR

-272 AMMGCLE
+272 ALMGCLE
-279 GAAREHGVERA
+279 DAARDHGVERA
-290 VMDDHHK
+290 VMDDHHR

-309 ELDEL
+309 ELVEL
-314 DKRRESSRREA
+314 DKRVESSRREA

-338 VKDAQAEERAARAR
+338 VRDAQAEERATRAL
-352 EEDARA
+352 EEEARA

-364 REGGAAQ
+364 REGVAAQ

-377 EKAVAAERD
+377 EKEIAAERD
-386 RIDLENQVV
+386 RIDLENQAVE
-395 GFFEG
+395 FFEK
-400 CRDSRGAFERIDR
+400 CRDSRDAFERIDR
-413 LKREV
+413 LKKEV
-418 EESEREA
+418 EEGDREA
-425 DGGEVKAANLEGRA
+425 ERGEVKATNLERRA
-439 DRASEQ
+439 ERAAEQ
-445 VAELRG
+445 VAELRD
-451 RVEGLEAERSRLVES
+451 RVEGLEAERSGLVES

-483 KIRALF
+483 KIKALF
-489 ERDESPAK
+489 ARDETPAK
-497 VGQYAGP
+497 VRQYAGS
-504 ALSCLPDE
+504 ALSCLPVE

-539 EAYRVDVRA
+539 EAYRADVQA

-560 AGTDYSEFPRPRV
+560 AGTDYSEFPRPMV
-573 PVPDDELSKYETL
+573 PVPDDKLAKYEPL
-586 AVDAYIAAKAACD
+586 AVDAYIAARTACD
-599 RLVDKYAVNL
+599 RLVDKYAGNL
-609 PDGGDLNDGSTGT
+609 PDGGDLNDGST
-622 AAASPAQQ
+622 ASPATQ
-630 TRVQDRSIERSVGF
+630 TEQPARTQDRSIERSGGV

>member
-1 MTAEGKGAM
+1 
-10 PAQRTAPGRGG
+10 
-21 RPQGRR
+21 
-27 TFAPSKVQL
+27 
-36 RYFRES
+36 
-42 SKGNDVR
+42 
-49 VFCGQK
+49 
-55 RKAHGK
+55 
-61 TESQSGG
+61 
-68 DAMALSMSVSGGAVN
+68 MALSMSVSGGAVN
-83 ARHDLDPDYRARLKN
+83 ARHDLDPEYRARLQN
-98 VDRSKT
+98 VDRTKT
-104 KDNLILAG
+104 KDNLILAS

-144 ESYYAHVRDVYR
+144 EDYYAHVRDAYG

-171 PAPAIEYVVQLGNR
+171 PAPAVEYVVQLGNR
-185 ETWSRELDE
+185 ETWSSELDE

-199 VYSDAFDR
+199 VYSEAFDR
-207 IRARTA
+207 IKARTA

-219 AAVVH
+219 AAAVH

-230 TPHMHIIGIPYGHSP
+230 TPHMHIIGIPYGESP

-272 AMMGCLE
+272 TMMGCLE
-279 GAAREHGVERA
+279 DAARDRGVERA
-290 VMDDHHK
+290 VMDDHHR
-297 HMDVPQFKRAMR
+297 HMDVPQFKRVMR

-314 DKRRESSRREA
+314 DDKKEASRREA
-325 SDLARLADVTRGL
+325 SDLARLADVTREL
-338 VKDAQAEERAARAR
+338 ARDAQAEERA
-352 EEDARA
+352 ARA

-377 EKAVAAERD
+377 ERAVAAERD

-395 GFFEG
+395 EFFEG
-400 CRDSRGAFERIDR
+400 CRDSRDAFERIDR
-413 LKREV
+413 LKKEV
-418 EESEREA
+418 EEGEREA
-425 DGGEVKAANLEGRA
+425 ERSELKASNLERRA
-439 DRASEQ
+439 ERASEQ
-445 VAELRG
+445 VTELRG
-451 RVEGLEAERSRLVES
+451 RVEGLEAKRGGLVES
-466 IERLGQCVAD
+466 IERLGDRIAD

-483 KIRALF
+483 KIKALF
-489 ERDESPAK
+489 ARDESPAK

-539 EAYRVDVRA
+539 EVYRVDVRA

-573 PVPDDELSKYETL
+573 PVPDAELAKYETL

-609 PDGGDLNDGSTGT
+609 PDGDLNDGSTG
-622 AAASPAQQ
+622 AATASPAQQ
-630 TRVQDRSIERSVGF
+630 AHVQDRSIERSVGF

>member
-1 MTAEGKGAM
+1 
-10 PAQRTAPGRGG
+10 
-21 RPQGRR
+21 
-27 TFAPSKVQL
+27 
-36 RYFRES
+36 
-42 SKGNDVR
+42 
-49 VFCGQK
+49 
-55 RKAHGK
+55 
-61 TESQSGG
+61 
-68 DAMALSMSVSGGAVN
+68 MSVSGGAVN
-83 ARHDLDPDYRARLKN
+83 ARHDLDPGYRARLKN

-144 ESYYAHVRDVYR
+144 ENYYARVRDAYQ

-194 AGAKA
+194 SEAKA
-199 VYSDAFDR
+199 VYSEAFDR

-219 AAVVH
+219 AAAVH

-230 TPHMHIIGIPYGHSP
+230 TPHMHILGIPYGESQ
-245 NRGLPVQVSMNKAL
+245 NRGLPLQVSMNKAL
-259 KTMGLDRLPDLQD
+259 KTMGLDRLPDLQNTL
-272 AMMGCLE
+272 MGCLE
-279 GAAREHGVERA
+279 GAARDHGVERA

-338 VKDAQAEERAARAR
+338 VKDAQTEERAARA
-352 EEDARA
+352 E
-358 GLEGLQ
+358 LEGLQ
-364 REGGAAQ
+364 REGIAAQ

-377 EKAVAAERD
+377 EGAIAAERA
-386 RIDLENQVV
+386 RVLLESQTI
-395 GFFEG
+395 GFLEG
-400 CRDSRGAFERIDR
+400 CRNGDEALEQAESLR
-413 LKREV
+413 REV

-425 DGGEVKAANLEGRA
+425 DGGEVKASNLESRA

-445 VAELRG
+445 VAELRD
-451 RVEGLEAERSRLVES
+451 RVEGLEAKRGGLVES
-466 IERLGQCVAD
+466 IERLGDRIAD

-483 KIRALF
+483 KVKALF
-489 ERDESPAK
+489 ARDETPSK
-497 VGQYAGP
+497 VRQYAGS

-512 QKAEVEAARAASA
+512 QKAEVEAAREASA
-525 ARVAEARRRLAPAL
+525 ARVADARRRLAPAL

-573 PVPDDELSKYETL
+573 PVPDDELAKYEPL
-586 AVDAYIAAKAACD
+586 AADAYIAAKTACD
-599 RLVDKYAVNL
+599 RLVDRYAVNL

-622 AAASPAQQ
+622 AAASPAQ
-630 TRVQDRSIERSVGF
+630 RAHVQDRSIERSVGV

>member
-1 MTAEGKGAM
+1 
-10 PAQRTAPGRGG
+10 
-21 RPQGRR
+21 
-27 TFAPSKVQL
+27 
-36 RYFRES
+36 
-42 SKGNDVR
+42 
-49 VFCGQK
+49 
-55 RKAHGK
+55 
-61 TESQSGG
+61 
-68 DAMALSMSVSGGAVN
+68 MALSMSVSGGAVN
-83 ARHDLDPDYRARLKN
+83 ARHDLDPEYRARLQN
-98 VDRSKT
+98 VDRTKT
-104 KDNLILAG
+104 KDNLILAS

-144 ESYYAHVRDVYR
+144 EDYYAHVRDAYR

-171 PAPAIEYVVQLGNR
+171 PAPAVEYVVQLGNR
-185 ETWSRELDE
+185 ETWSSELDE

-199 VYSDAFDR
+199 VYSEAFDR
-207 IRARTA
+207 IKARTA

-219 AAVVH
+219 AAAVH

-230 TPHMHIIGIPYGHSP
+230 TPHMHIIGIPYGESS

-279 GAAREHGVERA
+279 DAARDRGVERA
-290 VMDDHHK
+290 VMDDHHR
-297 HMDVPQFKRAMR
+297 HMDVPQFKRVMR

-314 DKRRESSRREA
+314 DDKKEASRREA
-325 SDLARLADVTRGL
+325 SDLARLADVTREL
-338 VKDAQAEERAARAR
+338 ARDAQAKERA
-352 EEDARA
+352 ARA

-377 EKAVAAERD
+377 ERAVAAERD

-395 GFFEG
+395 EFFEG
-400 CRDSRGAFERIDR
+400 CRDGRDAFERIDR
-413 LKREV
+413 LKKEV
-418 EESEREA
+418 EEGEREA
-425 DGGEVKAANLEGRA
+425 ERSELKAANLERRA
-439 DRASEQ
+439 ERASEQ

-451 RVEGLEAERSRLVES
+451 RVEGLEAKRGGLVAAIES
-466 IERLGQCVAD
+466 LGDRIAD

-483 KIRALF
+483 KIKALF
-489 ERDESPAK
+489 ARDETPAK
-497 VGQYAGP
+497 VRQYAGS

-512 QKAEVEAARAASA
+512 QKAEVEAAREASA
-525 ARVAEARRRLAPAL
+525 ARVADARRRLAPAL

-573 PVPDDELSKYETL
+573 PVPDDELAKYEPL
-586 AVDAYIAAKAACD
+586 AADAYIAAKTACD

-622 AAASPAQQ
+622 AAASPAQ
-630 TRVQDRSIERSVGF
+630 RAHAQDRSIERSVGV

>member
-1 MTAEGKGAM
+1 
-10 PAQRTAPGRGG
+10 
-21 RPQGRR
+21 
-27 TFAPSKVQL
+27 
-36 RYFRES
+36 
-42 SKGNDVR
+42 
-49 VFCGQK
+49 
-55 RKAHGK
+55 
-61 TESQSGG
+61 
-68 DAMALSMSVSGGAVN
+68 MALSMSVSGGAVN
-83 ARHDLDPDYRARLKN
+83 ARHDLDPEYRARLKH

-104 KDNLILAG
+104 KDNLILAN

-127 ETYNAR
+127 EVYNAR

-144 ESYYAHVRDVYR
+144 ESYYVHVRDAYR
-156 ADRAKVGH
+156 ADRAKVGR

-171 PAPAIEYVVQLGNR
+171 PAPAVEYVVQLGNR

-194 AGAKA
+194 EEAKA
-199 VYSDAFDR
+199 VYSEAFER
-207 IRARTA
+207 IKARTA

-219 AAVVH
+219 AAAVH

-230 TPHMHIIGIPYGHSP
+230 TPHMHILGIPYGESQ

-272 AMMGCLE
+272 AMMGCL
-279 GAAREHGVERA
+279 AAVAHDHGVERA

-309 ELDEL
+309 ELDEINGR
-314 DKRRESSRREA
+314 KEASRREVA
-325 SDLARLADVTRGL
+325 DLSRLTKVARQLAD
-338 VKDAQAEERAARAR
+338 DAQAEERAARAR

-377 EKAVAAERD
+377 EGAIAAERD
-386 RIDLENQVV
+386 RIDLENQTVE
-395 GFFEG
+395 FFKG
-400 CRDSRGAFERIDR
+400 CRDSRDAFERIER
-413 LKREV
+413 LEKEV
-418 EESEREA
+418 EEGEREA
-425 DGGEVKAANLEGRA
+425 ERSELKASNLERRA
-439 DRASEQ
+439 ERASEQ

-451 RVEGLEAERSRLVES
+451 RVEGLEAKRGGLVES
-466 IERLGQCVAD
+466 IERLGDRIAD
-476 AARRVTD
+476 AARCVTD
-483 KIRALF
+483 KIKALF
-489 ERDESPAK
+489 ARDESPAK
-497 VGQYAGP
+497 VRQYAGS

-512 QKAEVEAARAASA
+512 QKAEVEAAREASA

-539 EAYRVDVRA
+539 EVYRVDVRA
-548 YRREFAAVAKSA
+548 YRREFAAAAKSA
-560 AGTDYSEFPRPRV
+560 AGTDYGEFPRPMV
-573 PVPDDELSKYETL
+573 PVPDDELAKYEPR
-586 AVDAYIAAKAACD
+586 AADAYIAAKTACD

-609 PDGGDLNDGSTGT
+609 PDGDLNDGTAGT

-630 TRVQDRSIERSVGF
+630 TRVQDRSIERSVGV

>member
-1 MTAEGKGAM
+1 
-10 PAQRTAPGRGG
+10 
-21 RPQGRR
+21 
-27 TFAPSKVQL
+27 
-36 RYFRES
+36 
-42 SKGNDVR
+42 
-49 VFCGQK
+49 
-55 RKAHGK
+55 
-61 TESQSGG
+61 
-68 DAMALSMSVSGGAVN
+68 MALSMSVSGGAVN
-83 ARHDLDPDYRARLKN
+83 ARHDLDPEYRARLKN

-144 ESYYAHVRDVYR
+144 EDYYAHVRDAYR

-213 GAIDWF
+213 DAIDWF
-219 AAVVH
+219 AAAVH

-230 TPHMHIIGIPYGHSP
+230 TPHMHILGIPYGESP

-272 AMMGCLE
+272 ALMGCLE
-279 GAAREHGVERA
+279 GAARDHGIERA

-371 GRIGEL
+371 VRIGEL
-377 EKAVAAERD
+377 EGAIAAERA
-386 RIDLENQVV
+386 RILLESQTI
-395 GFFEG
+395 GFLEG
-400 CRDSRGAFERIDR
+400 CRNGDEALEQAES

-418 EESEREA
+418 EEGEREA
-425 DGGEVKAANLEGRA
+425 DGGEVKAANLERRA
-439 DRASEQ
+439 ERAAEQ
-445 VAELRG
+445 VAELRD
-451 RVEGLEAERSRLVES
+451 RVEGLEAERSGLVMS
-466 IERLGQCVAD
+466 IERLGDRIAD

-483 KIRALF
+483 KIKALF
-489 ERDESPAK
+489 ARDESPAK
-497 VGQYAGP
+497 VRQYAGP

-512 QKAEVEAARAASA
+512 QKAEVEAAREASA
-525 ARVAEARRRLAPAL
+525 ARVADARRRLAPAL
-539 EAYRVDVRA
+539 EAYRTDVRA
-548 YRREFAAVAKSA
+548 YRREFATMAKSA

-573 PVPDDELSKYETL
+573 PVPDAELAKYETL

-609 PDGGDLNDGSTGT
+609 PDGGDLNDGSTG
-622 AAASPAQQ
+622 AATASPAQQ
-630 TRVQDRSIERSVGF
+630 AHVQDRSIERSVGV

>member
-1 MTAEGKGAM
+1 
-10 PAQRTAPGRGG
+10 
-21 RPQGRR
+21 
-27 TFAPSKVQL
+27 
-36 RYFRES
+36 
-42 SKGNDVR
+42 
-49 VFCGQK
+49 
-55 RKAHGK
+55 
-61 TESQSGG
+61 
-68 DAMALSMSVSGGAVN
+68 MALSMSVSGGAVN
-83 ARHDLDPDYRARLKN
+83 ARHDLDPDYRARLRN

-144 ESYYAHVRDVYR
+144 ENYYARVRDAYQ

-194 AGAKA
+194 SEAKA
-199 VYSDAFDR
+199 VYSEAFDR

-219 AAVVH
+219 AAAVH

-230 TPHMHIIGIPYGHSP
+230 TPHMHILGIPYGESQ
-245 NRGLPVQVSMNKAL
+245 NRGLPLQVSMNKAL
-259 KTMGLDRLPDLQD
+259 KTMGLDRLPDLQNTL
-272 AMMGCLE
+272 MGCLE
-279 GAAREHGVERA
+279 GAARDHGVERA

-338 VKDAQAEERAARAR
+338 VKDAQTEERA
-352 EEDARA
+352 ARA

-364 REGGAAQ
+364 REGIAAQ

-377 EKAVAAERD
+377 EGAIAAERA
-386 RIDLENQVV
+386 RVLLESQTI
-395 GFFEG
+395 GFLEG
-400 CRDSRGAFERIDR
+400 CRNGDEAFEQAES

-418 EESEREA
+418 EEGEREA
-425 DGGEVKAANLEGRA
+425 ERSELKAANLERRA
-439 DRASEQ
+439 ERAAEQ
-445 VAELRG
+445 VAELRD
-451 RVEGLEAERSRLVES
+451 RVEGLEAEKIGLVES
-466 IERLGQCVAD
+466 IERLGDRIAD

-483 KIRALF
+483 KVKALF
-489 ERDESPAK
+489 ARDETPSK
-497 VGQYAGP
+497 VRQYAGS

-512 QKAEVEAARAASA
+512 QKAEVEAAREASA
-525 ARVAEARRRLAPAL
+525 ARVADARRRLAPAL

-573 PVPDDELSKYETL
+573 PVPDDELVKYEPL
-586 AVDAYIAAKAACD
+586 AADAYIAAKTACD
-599 RLVDKYAVNL
+599 RLVDRYAVNL

-622 AAASPAQQ
+622 AAASPAQ
-630 TRVQDRSIERSVGF
+630 RAHVQDRSIERSVGV